1 MTRLW
6 ECELAKGSRVLRTET
21 LNDEL
26 GGAETIVRNH
36 VDRALMGLAG
46 EELEAATD
54 IFHDLVTPSGVKVAH
69 TARDL
74 AQMTAH
80 SRDDRRRGARQAV

>member
-21 LNDEL
+21 LNAEL

-74 AQMTAH
+74 AQMSAH
-80 SRDDRRRGARQAV
+80 SETTVGAVLDQAV